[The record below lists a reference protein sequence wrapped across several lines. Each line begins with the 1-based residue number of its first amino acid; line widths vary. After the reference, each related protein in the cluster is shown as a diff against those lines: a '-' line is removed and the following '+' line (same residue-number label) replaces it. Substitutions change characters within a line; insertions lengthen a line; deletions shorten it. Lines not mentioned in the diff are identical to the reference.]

1 MTTTTSDGTSAEHTV
16 IREIFHSIEVKEMKG
31 RSVEVTFQAVP
42 QENTDSEEGWLGFVT
57 EEMASLPWQETN
69 LPDGRTPPEPKAA
82 VGLISLLAASLK
94 RDTIA
99 PSSVNTTWAGGVAVE
114 WHIGGIDLEISCQP
128 DGTAEFSFEDR
139 AGEEHEGTVTTD
151 ITRLRQLV
159 GKLPTNRQRA
169 K

>member
-1 MTTTTSDGTSAEHTV
+1 MTPTTSDGTSAEHTV
-16 IREIFHSIEVKEMKG
+16 IREIFHSIAVTEMQG

-42 QENTDSEEGWLGFVT
+42 QENTDGEEGWLEFVT
-57 EEMASLPWQETN
+57 EEMVSLPWQETN

-82 VGLISLLAASLK
+82 VGLISLLAAS
-94 RDTIA
+94 R
-99 PSSVNTTWAGGVAVE
+99 
-114 WHIGGIDLEISCQP
+114 IDLEISCQP

-159 GKLPTNRQRA
+159 GKLPTSRQRA
-169 K
+169 T